1 MTVSVTKPAINVREE
16 LADLR
21 KPTGIAGEAMLRAET
36 PQEQF
41 NLIGAGRRNLIING
55 AMQVAQRGTSA
66 SLSGNGFTIDT
77 VDRMKVGRSGID
89 NLGATVS
96 QATDAPSGFSNSFK
110 LDVTTAESSIASDEY
125 YRGLQ
130 YTIEGH
136 DLAGLGY
143 GTSGAQSVT
152 LSFWV
157 KSSVTGKYALGVFRD
172 EATDR
177 VYATHYTVYVAGAW
191 EYKTITIEGDTT
203 DAITADN
210 GNRFSFSWYLIAGSN
225 YTGGNIVGWE
235 TYGAAADLAA
245 HHEVSWGTSTDD
257 YWQITGVQLELGK
270 IATPFE
276 HRSYGEELALCQR
289 YYEVLGQEYNASYTG
304 YLPVMQPDVTGQA
317 ARSASLPHQVTKRAV
332 PTVGDI
338 DMQYYTG
345 SWVSVSN
352 VLADG
357 VNYTRV
363 TGASSS
369 GHSLLRG
376 RVYADAE
383 L

>member
-1 MTVSVTKPAINVREE
+1 MTVRIEKPAINVREE

-21 KPTGIAGEAMLRAET
+21 KPTGVAGEAMLRAET

-55 AMQVAQRGTSA
+55 DFQVSQRGDYTSSTSVTSGNYYVDRWAITTSGVTANMIHSLATLPNGAKTKSIRVTATSSNTGYLELRQIVEDYLQISGQELMWSAWIRTNMASVGFRHNGHTDFGDKVYNDGQWHYITSRYTMDEPSSGSGANTAFSIISYNNAPVSISSGDYFEVAQ
-66 SLSGNGFTIDT
+66 
-77 VDRMKVGRSGID
+77 
-89 NLGATVS
+89 
-96 QATDAPSGFSNSFK
+96 
-110 LDVTTAESSIASDEY
+110 
-125 YRGLQ
+125 
-130 YTIEGH
+130 
-136 DLAGLGY
+136 
-143 GTSGAQSVT
+143 
-152 LSFWV
+152 
-157 KSSVTGKYALGVFRD
+157 
-172 EATDR
+172 
-177 VYATHYTVYVAGAW
+177 
-191 EYKTITIEGDTT
+191 
-203 DAITADN
+203 
-210 GNRFSFSWYLIAGSN
+210 
-225 YTGGNIVGWE
+225 
-235 TYGAAADLAA
+235 
-245 HHEVSWGTSTDD
+245 
-257 YWQITGVQLELGK
+257 VQLELGK
-270 IATPFE
+270 VATPFE